1 MDKLKAMQIFVKV
14 VDKKSLT
21 AAAQSSHLSVSM
33 VGNYLKYLEDDLGTA
48 LVVRTTRNL
57 SITDFGT
64 YYYGV
69 CLKVL
74 AMVEESG
81 AVASGFSGNPEG
93 TLRLAAPRSFG
104 VVALL
109 PRLGE
114 FYAQHPRIR
123 VDVAV
128 GDDIVDMTTA
138 DYDAAIRL
146 GPLSDSNLVARP
158 LRPYSVVLCASP
170 DYLAGHPPPSTPEDL
185 LQHQC
190 IATYFDHKTVWNR
203 LQTTWEFIGD
213 GDVIHRVNVPFKM
226 QVNDAQGVCAL
237 VLKGTGIALIPEILA
252 QPWLQ
257 NGQLVRLLPDHRLP
271 DRAMHLVYRKM
282 DHMPSTLKALIKFL
296 LDEFS

>member
-21 AAAQSSHLSVSM
+21 VAAQNSNLSVSM
-33 VGNYLKYLEDDLGTA
+33 VSNYLKYLEEDLGTA
-48 LVVRTTRNL
+48 LVARTTRNL

-69 CLKVL
+69 CQNVL
-74 AMVEESG
+74 AMIRESG
-81 AVASGFSGNPEG
+81 EVASNFSVNPEG
-93 TLRLAAPRSFG
+93 TLNLTAPRTFG
-104 VVALL
+104 VAALL

-114 FYAQHPRIR
+114 FYAQYPKIR
-123 VDVAV
+123 VDVSIS
-128 GDDIVDMTTA
+128 DDIVDMTTT

-158 LRPYSVVLCASP
+158 LRPYSVVLCTSP
-170 DYLAGHPPPSTPEDL
+170 DYLAGHPPPSTPGDL
-185 LQHQC
+185 ARHPC

-203 LQTTWEFIGD
+203 LQTTWEFIGGD
-213 GDVIHRVNVPFKM
+213 GAIHKVDVPFKM
-226 QVNDAQGVCAL
+226 QVNDAQGACAL
-237 VLKGTGIALIPEILA
+237 VLKGAGIALIPELLA

-257 NGQLVRLLPDHRLP
+257 SGQLVRLLPDYRVP

-282 DHMPSTLKALIKFL
+282 DHMPSTLKALVKFL